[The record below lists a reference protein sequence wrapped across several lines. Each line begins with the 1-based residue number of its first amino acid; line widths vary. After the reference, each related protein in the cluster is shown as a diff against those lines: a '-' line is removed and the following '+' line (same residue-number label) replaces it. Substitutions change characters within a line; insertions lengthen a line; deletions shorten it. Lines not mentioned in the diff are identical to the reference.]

1 MKRVIGIAI
10 GIAFLGI
17 AAFTLNYST
26 ANWRAGH
33 ADIGFWFSV
42 IAGFL
47 AIAGLGAIIGTWLHT
62 SETKA

>member
-26 ANWRAGH
+26 ASWREGH
-33 ADIGFWFSV
+33 ADIGFWFSPSF
-42 IAGFL
+42 IRQP
-47 AIAGLGAIIGTWLHT
+47 
-62 SETKA
+62 S